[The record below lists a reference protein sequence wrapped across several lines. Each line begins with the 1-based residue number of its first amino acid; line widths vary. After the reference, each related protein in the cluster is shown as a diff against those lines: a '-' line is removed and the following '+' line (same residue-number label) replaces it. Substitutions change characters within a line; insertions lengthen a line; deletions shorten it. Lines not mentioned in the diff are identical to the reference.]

1 MRTTLSL
8 AIAAL
13 LLAGCNPQTPAPAPT
28 AETAP
33 VPGEMDPAG
42 DHVDHADHA
51 AHTDEMVAVARLQPT
66 AGNRTSGELM
76 IRRLGDR
83 LQVTGNVTGLK
94 AGAEH
99 GFHIHEKGDCSAS
112 DGSSAGGHFNPSAA
126 EHGAMDAAAHHAG
139 DMPNLVADANGVA
152 NVDGQL
158 STQATLGDG
167 GSNDILGRGLIIHAD
182 PDDYASQPTG
192 NAGARLACAVIENA
206 S

>member
-1 MRTTLSL
+1 MRNTLSL
-8 AIAAL
+8 AVAAL
-13 LLAGCNPQTPAPAPT
+13 LLAACSPSQEPAS
-28 AETAP
+28 P
-33 VPGEMDPAG
+33 VPPPPPAANEAG
-42 DHVDHADHA
+42 DHSSHEGHEGHPGEDS
-51 AHTDEMVAVARLQPT
+51 VAIARLQPT
-66 AGNRTSGELM
+66 AGNQVSGELM

-83 LQVTGNVTGLK
+83 LQVTGIVSGLK
-94 AGAEH
+94 AGSEH

-126 EHGAMDAAAHHAG
+126 EHGAMDAPAHHAG

-158 STQATLGDG
+158 SAQATLGDG

-206 S
+206 G